1 MGKRSRTRHR
11 TTERPDAGA
20 VGPRQPCP
28 CGSGKR
34 YKACHGVADGSTPFV
49 VRTFEGLPDECD
61 WVALREFVPSA
72 TAPLT
77 IRGTERDVLL
87 CSLLP
92 MAWPALVRPD
102 GTTWVGLQVQ
112 HSSGD
117 VSRDLAYALQEALD
131 AEPGET
137 IAVNALPGPGD
148 RLQDLVDQKQLEVAV
163 REGFEFWVDGV
174 DDPGGQVAASLEQ
187 ANAAATPT
195 QRLESVRAAYWC
207 DVTTKE
213 HLRWVM
219 PHQEEELLSALA
231 RLHVKGADVLVDG
244 SRLVGS
250 FRAHGLLVPVWDLA
264 SGTGA
269 DAMEEPARRFADR
282 LGEALAD
289 DSALTSEQRSAR
301 AGLANRQLTIR

>member
-1 MGKRSRTRHR
+1 
-11 TTERPDAGA
+11 
-20 VGPRQPCP
+20 
-28 CGSGKR
+28 
-34 YKACHGVADGSTPFV
+34 
-49 VRTFEGLPDECD
+49 
-61 WVALREFVPSA
+61 
-72 TAPLT
+72 
-77 IRGTERDVLL
+77 
-87 CSLLP
+87 
-92 MAWPALVRPD
+92 
-102 GTTWVGLQVQ
+102 VQ

>member
-1 MGKRSRTRHR
+1 MGKRARTKG
-11 TTERPDAGA
+11 TSSAAGDGA

-34 YKACHGVADGSTPFV
+34 YKACHGAGDRSTPFV
-49 VRTFEGLPDECD
+49 VRTFDGLPDECD

-77 IRGTERDVLL
+77 VRGTDREVQL

-102 GTTWVGLQVQ
+102 GSVWGGLQVQ

-117 VSRDLAYALQEALD
+117 ISRDLAYALQQALD
-131 AEPGET
+131 GEPGDT
-137 IAVNALPGPGD
+137 VAVNQLPGAGD
-148 RLQDLVDQKQLEVAV
+148 RMQDLVAQ
-163 REGFEFWVDGV
+163 EGLDITVHDGFAWWVDDV
-174 DDPGGQVAASLEQ
+174 DDPTGEVAASVEQ

-195 QRLESVRAAYWC
+195 RRLTSVDAAYWC
-207 DVTTKE
+207 DVGTKE
-213 HLRWVM
+213 HLRWVL
-219 PHQEEELLSALA
+219 PHGEERLLSALA
-231 RLHVKGADVLVDG
+231 RLHRRGADTLVDG

-250 FRAHGLLVPVWDLA
+250 FRAHGLLVPVWDLEV
-264 SGTGA
+264 GTGA
-269 DAMEEPARRFADR
+269 DALEEAAAEFATR
-282 LGEALAD
+282 LDDALAD
-289 DSALTSEQRSAR
+289 ESALTSEERSAR